1 MLTPVNRA
9 GSLPADVALRFART
23 KDHGILQEL
32 EGCGEMNAL
41 CCAGCGSAYP
51 LDDRRWKCDCGHFLD
66 IRFRPSFDRE
76 AIRNRK
82 PTLWR
87 YREALPIG
95 DDRSIVSFDEGFT
108 PLVSLVLGRRE
119 LLLKL
124 EQLFPTG
131 SYKDRGA
138 SVLLSK
144 AREMGIREIVEDS
157 SGNAGCAVA
166 AYAARAGIPCE
177 ILVPESASPGKLA
190 QIAMYGAKL
199 RTVPGSREATADAA
213 LRAAATVY
221 YASHSWNPFFLQGTK
236 TFAYEVW
243 EQLGFRAPESLLIPT
258 GNGTLLI
265 GAYLGFRDLAECGL
279 IPAVPRLVAVQ
290 AAECAPLLRMFR
302 EGLGEV
308 PPIDAGETI
317 AEGVAIAR
325 PIRGKQIVEIV
336 RETGGE
342 IVAVTDED
350 VEKSLLILGKEGLY
364 VEPTGALG
372 VAAFLRHG
380 HLGDGTTVAPLTGHG
395 LKANEKLRKIATKR

>member
-1 MLTPVNRA
+1 MGDSNPHGFPHHLCGGQDFLARGVVTRNNCEM
-9 GSLPADVALRFART
+9 DALFCT
-23 KDHGILQEL
+23 
-32 EGCGEMNAL
+32 GCGA
-41 CCAGCGSAYP
+41 AYP
-51 LDDRRWKCDCGHFLD
+51 LNDRRWKCDCGHFLD

-76 AIRNRK
+76 AIRTRK

-108 PLVSLVLGRRE
+108 PLVPLAIKRRE

-166 AYAARAGIPCE
+166 AYAARAGIRCE
-177 ILVPESASPGKLA
+177 ILVPESASPGKLT

-290 AAECAPLLRMFR
+290 AANCAPLLRMFQ

-336 RETGGE
+336 CKTGGE
-342 IVAVTDED
+342 ILAVTDED
-350 VEKSLLILGKEGLY
+350 VEKTLLILGQEGLY

-395 LKANEKLRKIATKR
+395 LKANDKLRKIATKR

>member
-1 MLTPVNRA
+1 M
-9 GSLPADVALRFART
+9 
-23 KDHGILQEL
+23 
-32 EGCGEMNAL
+32 EGRGEMDGL
-41 CCAGCGSAYP
+41 CCAGCGSTYP
-51 LDDRRWKCDCGHFLD
+51 LNDRRWKCDCGHFLD

-76 AIRNRK
+76 AIRTRK

-108 PLVSLVLGRRE
+108 PLVPLALGRRE

-144 AREMGIREIVEDS
+144 VREAGIQEIVEDS

-243 EQLGFRAPESLLIPT
+243 EQLGFRAPGSLLIPT

-265 GAYLGFRDLAECGL
+265 GAYLGFRDLKKCGL

-290 AAECAPLLRMFR
+290 AANCAPLLRMFR

-308 PPIDAGETI
+308 PPIDAGDTI

-342 IVAVTDED
+342 ILAVTDED
-350 VEKSLLILGKEGLY
+350 VEKTLLILGKEGLY

-395 LKANEKLRKIATKR
+395 LKANDKLQKIATKR